1 MMKKFSKI
9 CSVCM
14 LMLFSIFLTGC
25 WDYGDIN
32 KKNIVISIGID
43 RIGDMLE
50 VTGEVAKLFSKLE
63 AKEKTNV
70 TSVYTD
76 LSYGKTFEE
85 FRVDFSSKRPYETFL
100 GATRVVVFGKEYARE
115 GIEPYINRINKTYDY
130 RKTLF
135 AFVSREP
142 PRQLLNTD
150 IENDLS
156 VGFFLEDNI
165 NFLRDRGIAVSKDI
179 GEILSDI
186 AMGDVGYM
194 LPYVGIEQKNVRY
207 LGLAVMK
214 DSKLVDIIDIKD
226 TSGILYLKGKNIN
239 RQETI
244 NSPKNPKN
252 KLSFDT
258 KINKRD
264 IKVKYKDKKIVIN
277 IDLDLNA
284 ELSYQYYLEPLSD
297 KELKEFEYLVS
308 EKIKKDVELSV
319 KRSQDC
325 KCDMFGFARYFR
337 ADDPQNYKKIN
348 WRENYDK
355 ADVIVSVKTKITN
368 TNLSDYKVKYKY

>member
-1 MMKKFSKI
+1 MMKKFNKI
-9 CSVCM
+9 FSICII
-14 LMLFSIFLTGC
+14 MLFSIFLIGC

-43 RIGDMLE
+43 RMGDMLE
-50 VTGEVAKLFSKLE
+50 ISGEVSKLFSKLE
-63 AKEKTNV
+63 EKGKTNV

-76 LSYGKTFEE
+76 LSYGKTLEE
-85 FRVDFSSKRPYETFL
+85 ARVDFSSKRPYETFL
-100 GATRVVVFGKEYARE
+100 GATRVVVFGRKYARE

-130 RKTLF
+130 RKAVL

-142 PRQLLNTD
+142 PSQLFSKD
-150 IENDLS
+150 IQNHLS

-165 NFLRDRGIAVSKDI
+165 NFLTNKGMAINKNI

-194 LPYVGIEQKNVRY
+194 LPYVGIEQQNVRY
-207 LGLAVMK
+207 LGLAVMR
-214 DSKLVDIIDIKD
+214 DSKLIDIIDIKD
-226 TSGILYLKGKNIN
+226 TDGILYIQGKNIS
-239 RQETI
+239 REETI
-244 NSPKNPKN
+244 NSLKDPKN

-277 IDLDLNA
+277 IDLDLDA
-284 ELSYQYYLEPLSD
+284 KLSYQYYLDPLNN
-297 KELKEFEYLVS
+297 KELKEFEHLIS
-308 EKIKKDVELSV
+308 DKIKKDIELSV
-319 KRSQDC
+319 KRSQDN

-337 ADDPQNYKKIN
+337 ADDPKNYKNIN

-355 ADVIVSVKTKITN
+355 ADVIVNVKTKIVSM
-368 TNLSDYKVKYKY
+368 NLSDYKVKHK